1 MPEHPTKHSSISAV
15 LAAIGLSALLIVL
28 LREGLSASGI
38 GRYWGF
44 DFFADT
50 RRDVFPW
57 RIGLLLPLVAF
68 ILKPVYA
75 RVIRNEARIRTAL
88 PLLLVVAAMAVLF
101 LWPMRTFFYGDGGPL
116 LVQIWR
122 IGEQQAV
129 DMSLLLNWKSSPL
142 AGALIYGLAVAV
154 PKTFSAFGLPLPTH
168 AAYPFVAMSALA
180 LIALGVYFFMRR
192 RDERTVMEAL
202 LLFGTAG
209 ALFFFGYVE
218 FYLPVFVFVFLY
230 LSTAER
236 ALDGGSLWPSALALA
251 LAIAAHYAAA
261 VLLPSFAVLAL
272 SRNKE
277 SRIRISGS
285 RVLLVLGGA
294 VALYLALLFGGV
306 IGSGDSRLIMP
317 LHPVDSP
324 AGRCVYTVFS
334 SWHLADF
341 ANLLALLA
349 ALPLLVIA
357 ALAFTRQGRSW
368 FSTTHFAFHALGS
381 GLFFLFIFAANTSLG
396 LARDWDLAAPLGLLL
411 AFFALSM
418 LRHASGKD
426 WPRSGHLF
434 ALSAMLLT
442 LPWLA
447 INLNADLSAKRFE
460 RVLAL
465 DAEHMYRD
473 YALSGYEALRKYHQN
488 AGHRDRDLELSRKKI
503 LIIDYP
509 SNYLSLFGKSQY
521 MLEAGLRTDYIATQR
536 WMLERLARKA
546 RELRTARVERDYA
559 IGIPQI
565 DSLAELIAVHAFIS
579 RTDSA
584 LGDTFRD
591 VGDATGYAYPFL
603 SIRGMEAY
611 QRREY
616 PAAAELLQ
624 QALNRGFH
632 SARVYVVLGTAL
644 GLADRHGEALRAFE
658 AGVLANPADMQLHV
672 LLAKYYIRA
681 GVNLQGARVLLERA
695 MNLEPDPTQQREIQG
710 LVEQIGGP

>member
-1 MPEHPTKHSSISAV
+1 MPEPSNRQPAFSTV
-15 LAAIGLSALLIVL
+15 LSALAFWVVVIIAMREIVSWL
-28 LREGLSASGI
+28 DF
-38 GRYWGF
+38 GRYWGL
-44 DFFADT
+44 DFLVDSGKSAIL
-50 RRDVFPW
+50 W
-57 RIGLLLPLVAF
+57 RLA
-68 ILKPVYA
+68 A
-75 RVIRNEARIRTAL
+75 AL
-88 PLLLVVAAMAVLF
+88 PLLCFFIRPVRERLLARKPTLHSTVPLFLIAAAMTVLF

-142 AGALIYGLAVAV
+142 AGAIIYGLAVAV
-154 PKTFSAFGLPLPTH
+154 PKLFTTLGLQPPAH

-180 LIALGVYFFMRR
+180 LIVLGVYFFRRR

-236 ALDGGSLWPSALALA
+236 ALDGDPLWPAALALA

-272 SRNKE
+272 SRKKE
-277 SRIRISGS
+277 SGIRISGS

-294 VALYLALLFGGV
+294 IALYLALLFGGV

-334 SWHLADF
+334 PWHLADI

-349 ALPLLVIA
+349 PLPLLVIA

-368 FSTTHFAFHALGS
+368 FSTPHFAFHAFGA
-381 GLFFLFIFAANTSLG
+381 GFFFLFIFAANTSLG

-418 LRHASGKD
+418 LRHFNGREWQLAGSFF
-426 WPRSGHLF
+426 S
-434 ALSAMLLT
+434 LSAMLLT

-447 INLNADLSAKRFE
+447 INLNDALSASRFE

-488 AGHRDRDLELSRKKI
+488 AGHRDRDLDLTRKKI

-509 SNYLSLFGKSQY
+509 SNYLLLFGKSQN
-521 MLEAGLRTDYIATQR
+521 MLESGLRTDYIATQR
-536 WMLERLARKA
+536 WMLGRLERKA
-546 RELRTARVERDYA
+546 RELRTAGLPRDYA
-559 IGIPQI
+559 ISIAQI
-565 DSLAELIAVHAFIS
+565 DSLAELIAVHAFIA
-579 RTDSA
+579 RVDSA
-584 LGDTFRD
+584 LTDAFRA
-591 VGDATGYAYPFL
+591 VGNVTGYAYPFL

-658 AGVLANPADMQLHV
+658 AGVLANPTDLQLHV

-681 GVNLQGARVLLERA
+681 GVNLPGARVLLERA
-695 MNLEPDPTQQREIQG
+695 MNLEPDPTQRREIQG
-710 LVEQIGGP
+710 LVEQIGGR